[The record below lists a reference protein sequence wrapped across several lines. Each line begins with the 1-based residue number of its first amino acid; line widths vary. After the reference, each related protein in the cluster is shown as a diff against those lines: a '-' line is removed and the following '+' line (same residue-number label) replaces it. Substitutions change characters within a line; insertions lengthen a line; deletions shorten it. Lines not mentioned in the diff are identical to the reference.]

1 MTAFLDGLFAAF
13 RRATENEPV
22 NVPNAQSELNS
33 SVASLREDQREA
45 LAAFIK
51 TIV

>member
-1 MTAFLDGLFAAF
+1 MALPIRYLCGVALD
-13 RRATENEPV
+13 N
-22 NVPNAQSELNS
+22 
-33 SVASLREDQREA
+33 SVAALKEDQREA

>member
-1 MTAFLDGLFAAF
+1 MTGVQTCALPISQFF
-13 RRATENEPV
+13 TENEPV